1 MALAGVSDGGYV
13 PHVVL
18 GAYVLVLIGIGV
30 VGFMRGKSTEE
41 DYYLAGRRQGMIVT
55 ALTLMATF
63 FSSAA
68 LLGVPGIIYKDGLAF
83 VVFALNLPVSGGAVY
98 VLGSKISRLGRAKGY
113 VTPAEMVSDYYGSA
127 VALRVLVALAGF
139 LYVVPYVVMQIS
151 AGGHLAQRMFPDMQP
166 VKGGW
171 DMFVIGSTVMSV
183 IMMLYIIVGGMRSV
197 AWADVVQGTLLLVGM
212 LLAGVATIAALGG
225 VGGYFEEVNKLPTA
239 ELSMPGLTG
248 GWSPWKMLTI
258 CVFASLASMVQ
269 PGQWMRYYA
278 ARSANTLRRSAVLFA
293 GLLAVCYLF
302 GIMFLGLGGKVLYP
316 LSEKGKYRFEP
327 TDADHAAGRVL
338 GSEKTGQY
346 VLKDPKNETV
356 DWRRLKPHPDV
367 GPTTKDFDK
376 IVIVTIQEHMPRM
389 LPGLG
394 VVVVSIILVAI
405 LAASTSTA
413 DSNLHALSAVLTR
426 DVYDRFI
433 HPGAGDRERAWVG
446 RGVIVAATLL
456 ALWLVH
462 LGESNTEFK
471 PLELIV
477 RMSFVAMG
485 FSCQIVPLTIDML
498 FLRRGTRAGAIAGMI
513 AGFAVV
519 FWFTP
524 FPRMMFGTGPGMR
537 GVYGLVADMRRLF
550 DIGFCGFCVN
560 AAVFVVVSLFTRR
573 PDAKRVEELA
583 RIMDGRPA
591 VTEADEA

>member
-1 MALAGVSDGGYV
+1 MPQCVTILAAGADGGYV
-13 PHVVL
+13 PHIVL
-18 GAYVLVLIGIGV
+18 GAYIIILIGIGV
-30 VGFMRGKSTEE
+30 VGFIRGKGTEE
-41 DYYLAGRRQGMIVT
+41 DYYLAGRRQGLIVT

-68 LLGVPGIIYKDGLAF
+68 LLGVPGVIYKDGLAF
-83 VVFALNLPVSGGAVY
+83 VVFALNLPVSGAAVY
-98 VLGSKISRLGRAKGY
+98 VLGSKISRLGRARGY
-113 VTPAEMVSDYYGSA
+113 VTPADMVSDYYGSS

-139 LYVVPYVVMQIS
+139 LYVVPYVVMQIR
-151 AGGHLAQRMFPDMQP
+151 AGGHLAQRMFPDVLLP
-166 VKGGW
+166 GGG
-171 DMFVIGSTVMSV
+171 DMFVVGSTVMSV

-197 AWADVVQGTLLLVGM
+197 AWADVLQGTLLLVGM

-225 VGGYFEEVNKLPTA
+225 VGGYFKAVNALPQA

-248 GWSPWKMLTI
+248 GWTPWKMMTI

-278 ARSANTLRRSAVLFA
+278 ARSSNTLRRSALLFS

-302 GIMFLGLGGKVLYP
+302 GIMFVGLGGKVLYP
-316 LSEKGKYRFEP
+316 LSQDGKYRFEP
-327 TDADHAAGRVL
+327 NAADHIAGRVR
-338 GSEKTGQY
+338 SDEQTGEY
-346 VLKDPKNETV
+346 VLADPKTQIV
-356 DWRRLKPHPDV
+356 DWSRLKPHPDV
-367 GPTTKDFDK
+367 GTTTKDFDK
-376 IVIVTIQEHMPRM
+376 IVIVTIQDHMPRLM
-389 LPGLG
+389 PNLG

-446 RGVIVAATLL
+446 RGVIVAAALL

-462 LGESNTEFK
+462 LGEFNRDFR
-471 PLELIV
+471 PLEMIV

-498 FLRRGTRAGAIAGMI
+498 FIRRGTRAGAVAGMI

-524 FPRMMFGTGPGMR
+524 FPQMMFGAGEGMK
-537 GVYGLVADMRRLF
+537 GVYDLVADLKRLF
-550 DIGFCGFCVN
+550 DIGFTGFCVN
-560 AAVFVVVSLFTRR
+560 TVVFVLVSLVTRR
-573 PDAKRVEELA
+573 PDPQRTRELA
-583 RIMDGRPA
+583 RIMDGK
-591 VTEADEA
+591 